1 MSTQVEPS
9 TLTLTHGQILWVL
22 ARGNEPSQELKETVK
37 YLRKLGVPFS
47 KKSLGVGRGST
58 VTYRFEH
65 LMELSVALLLRGR
78 GMDLRDIAFALRHL
92 RSELSPLYFQATA
105 AAPKKGFGA
114 PVTFRWDGMAEDE
127 RPIVV
132 EGIYVDLGLYL
143 QNGRWHR
150 AMFRPMGPVEA
161 VRALKTMGRDLSYR
175 GFIALSKLARLM
187 LGLAQN
193 APEIRRGPR

>member
-1 MSTQVEPS
+1 MDTQADLS
-9 TLTLTHGQILWVL
+9 TLALAHGQVLWVL
-22 ARGNEPSQELKETVK
+22 AGGKEPSQELRETVK

-58 VTYRFEH
+58 VIYRFEH
-65 LMELSVALLLRGR
+65 LMELSIALLLRGR
-78 GMDLRDIAFALRHL
+78 GMDLRDIALALRHL

-105 AAPKKGFGA
+105 APKKGSGA

-143 QNGRWHR
+143 KNGRWHR
-150 AMFRPMGPVEA
+150 AMFTPMGPVEA